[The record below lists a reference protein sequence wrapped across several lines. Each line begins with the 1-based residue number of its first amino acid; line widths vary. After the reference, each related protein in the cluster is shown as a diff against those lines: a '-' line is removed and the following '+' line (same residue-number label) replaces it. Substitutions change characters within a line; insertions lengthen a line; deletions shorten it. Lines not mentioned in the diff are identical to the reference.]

1 MKGIALDTE
10 TMTRDAILRMA
21 EVTRAVGLAR
31 ATVYRMMKAGTFPQ
45 AIPLSG
51 CAVGWLRSE
60 IEAWITARV
69 QAREARMSA

>member
-1 MKGIALDTE
+1 MDSNT
-10 TMTRDAILRMA
+10 TTRDAILRMA
-21 EVTRAVGLAR
+21 EVTRAVGLGR

-60 IEAWITARV
+60 VEGWIAERVSARNAHQAEAA
-69 QAREARMSA
+69 

>member
-1 MKGIALDTE
+1 MDSNT
-10 TMTRDAILRMA
+10 TTRDAILRMA

-60 IEAWITARV
+60 IEAWIIGRV
-69 QAREARMSA
+69 RSRDARMVA

>member
-1 MKGIALDTE
+1 MTADT
-10 TMTRDAILRMA
+10 TTRDAILRMA

-31 ATVYRMMKAGTFPQ
+31 ATVYRMMHAGTFPQ
-45 AIPLSG
+45 SIPLSG

-69 QAREARMSA
+69 QAREARMAA

>member
-1 MKGIALDTE
+1 MDSNT
-10 TMTRDAILRMA
+10 TTRDAILRMA

-60 IEAWITARV
+60 VEAWITERVNARNA
-69 QAREARMSA
+69 QAAAA